1 MNKIVDNTLRV
12 INLWAKMEIIVG
24 LVLSVIILGYAT
36 CPQRNPTKPSPQT
49 LFPQKHSNNLLC

>member
-36 CPQRNPTKPSPQT
+36 CPQRNPTKTQSPDLVPSKTQ
-49 LFPQKHSNNLLC
+49 Q